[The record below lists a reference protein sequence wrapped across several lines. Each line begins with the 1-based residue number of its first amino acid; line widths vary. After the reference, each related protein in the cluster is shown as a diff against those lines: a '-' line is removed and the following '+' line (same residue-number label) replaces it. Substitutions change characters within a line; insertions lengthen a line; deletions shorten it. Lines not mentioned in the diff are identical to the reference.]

1 MGQQRMRWF
10 DGITDST
17 HMNLSLLQE
26 LVMDREAWCCSPWCH
41 KELDMA
47 ECLKW
52 TDKTLLKKLKK
63 TQMENILCSW
73 IRRIRTVKMSIF
85 LRAIYRFWSRKWHL
99 TPIFLPKEP
108 HGHVACGLQSRGSQR
123 VGHKWDDLAACL
135 YIQHNPHQNTNGI
148 YQRDRKSNPKICMEL
163 QKTLNN

>member
-1 MGQQRMRWF
+1 MVGWHHWLDAHEFEPAPGIGDGQ
-10 DGITDST
+10 G
-17 HMNLSLLQE
+17 SL
-26 LVMDREAWCCSPWCH
+26 MCCSPWVH
-41 KELDMA
+41 KELDMT

-52 TDKTLLKKLKK
+52 TDNTLLKKLKK

-73 IRRIRTVKMSIF
+73 IRGIRTVTMSIY
-85 LRAIYRFWSRKWHL
+85 LRTIYRFWSRKSHPTL
-99 TPIFLPKEP
+99 IFLPEES

-123 VGHKWDDLAACL
+123 VGHNWNDLAAHL
-135 YIQHNPHQNTNGI
+135 YIQYNPHQNTNGI